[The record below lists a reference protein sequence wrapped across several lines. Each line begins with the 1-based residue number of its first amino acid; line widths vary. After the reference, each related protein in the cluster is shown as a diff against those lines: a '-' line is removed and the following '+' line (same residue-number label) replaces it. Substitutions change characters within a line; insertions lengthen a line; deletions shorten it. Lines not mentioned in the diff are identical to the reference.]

1 MDRIRAKE
9 IVKEIIDTC
18 NIYKSCENCPF
29 FNALKYE
36 TNRCAFDDL
45 CSEMVV
51 QGEKNEYGR

>member
-29 FNALKYE
+29 FNVLKYE

-51 QGEKNEYGR
+51 QGEKE